1 MRKLAEW
8 LLAVGMV
15 ALFSLSALGE
25 RGEPPWR
32 PSMNSPV
39 NFYQIQV
46 DKQTPAQE
54 TTAPIYAEVQEKYPE
69 AADNARHAAIS
80 R

>member
-1 MRKLAEW
+1 MRKLAVG
-8 LLAVGMV
+8 LLALVVV
-15 ALFSLSALGE
+15 ALFSLSALGAQGE
-25 RGEPPWR
+25 RPWT

-39 NFYQIQV
+39 NFHQIQV
-46 DKQTPAQE
+46 DKQTPAQDV
-54 TTAPIYAEVQEKYPE
+54 TAPIYAEVQEKYPE